1 VTPSLPRIA
10 LTLGDIAGI
19 GPELV
24 ARAVTDPQVLA
35 ICQPVIVGHPEIIRR
50 TLHALGIS
58 AALTEIA
65 SLSEISNGSETIFCW
80 NPGQSN
86 VLDVPLGRIDARAGR
101 AAYDYLIG
109 ATRGALS
116 GVIDALVTAPLS
128 KAALH
133 AAGLNFPGHTEI
145 LAAECGSADVAM
157 MLYLPP
163 GDLVQ
168 NPFGL
173 GVAHATLHT
182 SIRSVPDLLTTQRIA
197 ETIELLHGFLQSIG
211 CTQPRIG
218 VCALNPH
225 AGEEGIFGDE
235 EFGVIAPAVA
245 KAQKESMSPSI
256 NVVGP
261 IPADA
266 LFRRAASGA
275 FDGVVAMYHDQ
286 GHIALK
292 LLGFDRAV
300 NITLGLP
307 IVRTSPSH
315 GTAFDIAG
323 QGTALPDGFRT
334 AIQMAVKLYADRQR
348 MIRHG

>member
-1 VTPSLPRIA
+1 MDDDSP
-10 LTLGDIAGI
+10 
-19 GPELV
+19 
-24 ARAVTDPQVLA
+24 A
-35 ICQPVIVGHPEIIRR
+35 IP
-50 TLHALGIS
+50 
-58 AALTEIA
+58 
-65 SLSEISNGSETIFCW
+65 CW
-80 NPGQSN
+80 NPGSDD
-86 VLDVPLGRIDARAGR
+86 VLPVPLGRIDARAGR
-101 AAYDYLIG
+101 AAYDYLVG
-109 ATRGALS
+109 ATRAALA
-116 GVIDALVTAPLS
+116 GRVDAIVTAPLN

-145 LAAECGSADVAM
+145 LASECNVAEVAM

-163 GDLVQ
+163 GGLLQ
-168 NPFGL
+168 NPAGL

-182 SIRSVPDLLTTQRIA
+182 SIRSVPDLLTKDRVR
-197 ETIELLHGFLQSIG
+197 ETIALLHRFLKSIG
-211 CTQPRIG
+211 VEMPRIG

-225 AGEEGIFGDE
+225 AGEQGLFGDE
-235 EFGVIAPAVA
+235 ESRIIAPAVQA
-245 KAQKESMSPSI
+245 AQAA
-256 NVVGP
+256 NVEAQGP

-266 LFRRAASGA
+266 LMRRAAAGE

-323 QGTALPDGFRT
+323 KGIANADGFRE
-334 AIQMAVKLYADRQR
+334 AIRMAVRLCAAK
-348 MIRHG
+348 G

>member
-1 VTPSLPRIA
+1 MTTRPRVA
-10 LTLGDIAGI
+10 LTLGDVAGI
-19 GPELV
+19 GPEIV
-24 ARAVTDPQVLA
+24 VRAVSDPSTLA
-35 ICQPVIVGHPEIIRR
+35 LSRPLIVGHPEIVRR
-50 TLHALGIS
+50 
-58 AALTEIA
+58 AAWRLNQTIDLDVIA
-65 SLSEISNGSETIFCW
+65 SPKQSDRDSSAIACW
-80 NPGQSN
+80 NPGRDD
-86 VLDVPLGRIDARAGR
+86 VLDVPWGMNDARAGR
-101 AAYDYLIG
+101 AAYDYLVG
-109 ATRGALS
+109 ATRAALA
-116 GVIDALVTAPLS
+116 GYVDAIATAPLS

-133 AAGLNFPGHTEI
+133 AAGLNYPGHTEI
-145 LAAECGSADVAM
+145 LAAECGVKDVAM

-163 GDLVQ
+163 GGLLK

-173 GVAHATLHT
+173 GVAHATLHS
-182 SIRSVPDLLTTQRIA
+182 SIRSVPDLLTTDRVR

-211 CTQPRIG
+211 CPRPRIG

-225 AGEEGIFGDE
+225 AGEEGLFGDE
-235 EFGVIAPAVA
+235 ESTIIAPAIA
-245 KAQKESMSPSI
+245 KAAKRQI
-256 NVVGP
+256 QVHGP

-266 LFRRAASGA
+266 LLRRAAAGE

-323 QGTALPDGFRT
+323 KGVANAEGFIE
-334 AIQMAVKLYADRQR
+334 AIRMAVKLCTHACA
-348 MIRHG
+348 